1 MTTPEDFAFLDTE
14 TTGPDNGGAPT
25 APLPESE
32 IARLLRYVPH
42 GQMHPALLTLGGHF
56 AAKLG
61 PRLDEILG
69 IIEPATRQWEQ
80 PVDLDEVRK
89 TVAYAVEMER
99 QKRADRAAAPSEY
112 DHAGFQETIMEPG
125 ADGEE
130 ANSRPDGTPG
140 HAETAETSGRRP
152 GPVSLADALTAW
164 RQEAADGRQPVRI
177 STPCKKLNACLG
189 GGFEPGDLVFLGA
202 RPGVGKS
209 AWATEIAR
217 HAARAH
223 TGVLIISREMAITR
237 LVRRFLSQ
245 TSRIPAT
252 TIKIGRFTPE
262 QNTALLAAMGALTPL
277 PMWLDDQILSVAE
290 ITQTVKDW
298 TLSPP
303 LGLLIVDYLQ
313 LVQAPR
319 QIRDRRLQVEAVSQG
334 LKTLAM
340 QCQLPVLCLSSLSRP
355 EKGSSPDRRPG
366 LADLRESGELEH
378 DADIVLFLHR
388 GFQEEETELIVAKN
402 RDGRVGTTTLRFR
415 PECVA
420 FEFPQEGEE

>member
-1 MTTPEDFAFLDTE
+1 MTTPDDFTFLDTE
-14 TTGPDNGGAPT
+14 ATTPGNGGPPT

-80 PVDLDEVRK
+80 PVDLAKVRE
-89 TVAYAVEMER
+89 TIADVVEMER
-99 QKRADRAAAPSEY
+99 QKRAARDMTPPEY
-112 DHAGFQETIMEPG
+112 ADAGLRDTIFEPG
-125 ADGEE
+125 PEETDGPNAEE
-130 ANSRPDGTPG
+130 GAATRENRNGGNP
-140 HAETAETSGRRP
+140 RRP
-152 GPVSLADALTAW
+152 PVVLSLADALMAW
-164 RQEAADGRQPVRI
+164 RKEAADGRQPVRV

-189 GGFEPGDLVFLGA
+189 GGFEAGDLVFLGA

-217 HAARAH
+217 HVAVGQM
-223 TGVLIISREMAITR
+223 GVLIISREMAITR
-237 LVRRFLSQ
+237 LVRRIIAQS
-245 TSRIPAT
+245 SRIPAA
-252 TIKIGRFTPE
+252 TIKRGIFSPAEYAVLSKTYD
-262 QNTALLAAMGALTPL
+262 QLAPL
-277 PMWLDDQILSVAE
+277 PVSLCDQAVSLAE
-290 ITQTVKDW
+290 IVAIVQGW
-298 TLSPP
+298 TCSPP

-313 LVQAPR
+313 LIRAPR

-340 QCQLPVLCLSSLSRP
+340 QCKLPVLCLSSLSRP
-355 EKGSSPDRRPG
+355 EKGAGERKPT

-378 DADIVLFLHR
+378 DADVVLFLHR
-388 GFQEEETELIVAKN
+388 GFQEEETTLIVAKN
-402 RDGRVGTTTLRFR
+402 RDGRVGETTLRFR
-415 PECVA
+415 AEYVA
-420 FEFPQEGEE
+420 FEQDEA

>member
-1 MTTPEDFAFLDTE
+1 MTTPDDFAFLDTA
-14 TTGPDNGGAPT
+14 TTTPGNGGPPT

-42 GQMHPALLTLGGHF
+42 GEMHGALRTLAGHF

-61 PRLDEILG
+61 PRDDEILE
-69 IIEPATRQWEQ
+69 IIEAATRQWEQ
-80 PVDLDEVRK
+80 PVDLDKVRE
-89 TVAYAVEMER
+89 TVRDIVNLER
-99 QKRADRAAAPSEY
+99 QKRAARDVAPSAY
-112 DHAGFQETIMEPG
+112 DDAGFQETVLEPG

-130 ANSRPDGTPG
+130 ATPSPDGSPG
-140 HAETAETSGRRP
+140 RARTAAGSGRAG

-164 RQEAADGRQPVRI
+164 GKEAADGRQPVRI
-177 STPCKKLNACLG
+177 PTPCMKLNACLG

-217 HAARAH
+217 HVAGKQM
-223 TGVLIISREMAITR
+223 GVLIISREMAINR

-252 TIKIGRFTPE
+252 TIKIGQFTPE
-262 QNTALLAAMGALTPL
+262 QYPVLMAAIGALAPL
-277 PMWLDDQILSVAE
+277 PVWLDDQIISVAE
-290 ITQTVKDW
+290 ITQTVKSW

-313 LVQAPR
+313 LIRAPR
-319 QIRDRRLQVEAVSQG
+319 QIRDRRLQVEAVSQS

-355 EKGSSPDRRPG
+355 EKGAGERKPT

-378 DADIVLFLHR
+378 DADVVLFLHR
-388 GFQEEETELIVAKN
+388 GFQEEETTLIVAKN
-402 RDGRVGTTTLRFR
+402 RDGRVGETTLRFR
-415 PECVA
+415 PEYVA
-420 FEFPQEGEE
+420 FDQSAEGTE